1 MKCRKIKLFA
11 EFMLWEIR
19 RIFRFIEM
27 CLKDIPFLA
36 LFLVLWYYF
45 TDFYGSLIAGFFYS
59 LFWILIVWLMVQ
71 IVKFEWDEFIEYK
84 RRLKKRK

>member
-1 MKCRKIKLFA
+1 MKKIKLFA
-11 EFMLWEIR
+11 EFILWEIR
-19 RIFRFIEM
+19 RIFRFIEK
-27 CLKDIPFLA
+27 CLKDVPFLV